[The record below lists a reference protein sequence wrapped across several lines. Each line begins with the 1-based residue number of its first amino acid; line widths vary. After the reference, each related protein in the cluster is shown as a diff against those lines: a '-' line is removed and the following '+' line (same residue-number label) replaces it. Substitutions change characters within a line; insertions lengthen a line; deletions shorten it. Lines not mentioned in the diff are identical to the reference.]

1 MLTVKQRQCNLQ
13 FLNYDCGCEKPF
25 EVLKVDGIEGNM
37 TKQAYKNFQRDFG
50 LSMIDGIYGYET
62 DTRLTQEIRII
73 QINIRCEK
81 IDRFSTVMKQFQN

>member
-13 FLNYDCGCEKPF
+13 FFNYDCGCEKPF

-73 QINIRCEK
+73 QIEIRCEK
-81 IDRFSTVMKQFQN
+81 IDRFSRH